1 MPRGDPCGQH
11 CVGAGGIRPSGA
23 MLSREA
29 LVLLEVPVVPS
40 EGVGDAVCPP
50 GSADKFMAM
59 LDMANTQKSKSN
71 DQNMAS

>member
-1 MPRGDPCGQH
+1 
-11 CVGAGGIRPSGA
+11 

-50 GSADKFMAM
+50 GSADKFIAM